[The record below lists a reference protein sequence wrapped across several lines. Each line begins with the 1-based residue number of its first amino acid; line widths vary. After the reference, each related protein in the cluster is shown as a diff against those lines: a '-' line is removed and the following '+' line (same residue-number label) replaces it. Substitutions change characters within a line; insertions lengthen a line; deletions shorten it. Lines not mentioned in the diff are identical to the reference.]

1 VAVKSGPPI
10 SRRELGGEIL
20 RSVSRS
26 FYLSM
31 RILPK
36 PLREPVSL
44 AYLLARATDT
54 IADTNDIKVVVR
66 QDSLR
71 RLAATIQGNS
81 GTSDAENLS
90 SSFAPLQTSSSE
102 RKLIESL
109 PSCVE
114 WLEHIDHADRAEIRD
129 VLAKINRGQSLDVAR
144 FAAAGEV
151 RALSTAAE
159 LDEYTYL
166 VAGCVGEFWTRLG
179 FRHVAH
185 FAERA
190 PDEMLALG
198 IRYGKALQLINI
210 LRDVGDDLR
219 SGRCYFPQDELA
231 AAGTR
236 PADLLHNT
244 ARAEAIF
251 QKWRT
256 IASDGIAAGLEYASA
271 IRNRRVRMATALPA
285 LIGARTIEM
294 LQRAG
299 PDIVRERIKIPRA
312 EVRRAMLTALVS
324 RRFAIR
330 ENNSAAS
337 A

>member
-1 VAVKSGPPI
+1 
-10 SRRELGGEIL
+10 
-20 RSVSRS
+20 
-26 FYLSM
+26 
-31 RILPK
+31 
-36 PLREPVSL
+36 
-44 AYLLARATDT
+44 
-54 IADTNDIKVVVR
+54 
-66 QDSLR
+66 
-71 RLAATIQGNS
+71 
-81 GTSDAENLS
+81 LS
-90 SSFAPLQTSSSE
+90 SSFAPLQTSASE
-102 RKLIESL
+102 RKLIEVL
-109 PSCVE
+109 RPCVG
-114 WLEHIDHADRAEIRD
+114 WLEQIDDADRAEIRD
-129 VLAKINRGQSLDVAR
+129 VLAKINHGQSLDVAR
-144 FAAAGEV
+144 FTGAGEV

-159 LDEYTYL
+159 LDQYTYL

-179 FRHVAH
+179 FRHVVD
-185 FAERA
+185 FSELA

-198 IRYGKALQLINI
+198 VTYGKALQLINI

-231 AAGTR
+231 AAGIS
-236 PADLLHNT
+236 PADLLHNS
-244 ARAEAIF
+244 ARAEPVF

-256 IASDGIAAGLEYASA
+256 IASDGIAAGLEYANA

-285 LIGARTIEM
+285 LIGAQTIKM

-330 ENNSAAS
+330 ESNSAAS